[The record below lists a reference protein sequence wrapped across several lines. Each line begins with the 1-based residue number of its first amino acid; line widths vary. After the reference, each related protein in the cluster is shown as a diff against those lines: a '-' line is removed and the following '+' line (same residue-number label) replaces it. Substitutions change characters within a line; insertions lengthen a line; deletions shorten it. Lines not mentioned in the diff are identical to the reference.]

1 MVKLICSKWLKCTN
15 KECPAKVAHVARHGC
30 CDGPKCYYE
39 SNIGR
44 KVKCRK
50 LTKEEEILIYY

>member
-1 MVKLICSKWLKCTN
+1 MVKLICSKWLKC
-15 KECPAKVAHVARHGC
+15 KCKGCSAVVAHVRHHGC

-39 SNIGR
+39 SNIGK
-44 KVKCRK
+44 KVGCRK